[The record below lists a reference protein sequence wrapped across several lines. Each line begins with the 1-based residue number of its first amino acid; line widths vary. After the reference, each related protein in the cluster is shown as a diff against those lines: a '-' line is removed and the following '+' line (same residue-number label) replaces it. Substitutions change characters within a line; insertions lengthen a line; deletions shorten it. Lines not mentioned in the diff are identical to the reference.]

1 MSPSEINRALKAAK
15 LLRSNANYG
24 TAESLILAYVA
35 WEGLKVRILIAGL
48 AQQGWQQKTFKAAII
63 GSQFWKARN
72 YNKAFRSVFGKDPE
86 QIAEISKIWK
96 DIDKA
101 EAIRNKYVHG
111 LGQTNPKKLMDSF
124 DFLVTIIEDRSW
136 LDNLKVVL
144 PDGNREQLVE
154 VVKTIRASRGI
165 QVDQNIHRLKQQL
178 GFNRNSQLF

>member
-1 MSPSEINRALKAAK
+1 MSPSEINRALNAAK

-24 TAESLILAYVA
+24 TAESLMLAYVA

-96 DIDKA
+96 EVNKA
-101 EAIRNKYVHG
+101 EAIRSKYVHG
-111 LGQTNPKKLMDSF
+111 LGQTNPKKLLESY
-124 DFLVTIIEDRSW
+124 DFLVRIIEDHGW
-136 LDNLKVVL
+136 LENLKVIL
-144 PDGNREQLVE
+144 PDGKREQLVE
-154 VVKTIRASRGI
+154 VFKTIRASRGI
-165 QVDQNIHRLKQQL
+165 QADQSVQRLKWQL
-178 GFNRNSQLF
+178 GFEKKK